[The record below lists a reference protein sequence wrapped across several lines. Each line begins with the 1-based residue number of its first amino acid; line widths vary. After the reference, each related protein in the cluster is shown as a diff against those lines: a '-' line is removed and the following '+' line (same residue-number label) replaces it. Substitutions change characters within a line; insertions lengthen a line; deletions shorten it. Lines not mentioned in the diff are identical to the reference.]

1 MFAAKRSFTL
11 PALALALTIPAIA
24 QTLHRESLD
33 GTAWQFRQA
42 KGNGPDNKPANAQ
55 EWMAARVPGD
65 VHLDLLADKRIP
77 DPFYRDNESRLQ
89 WVQDAAWEY
98 RRTVHV
104 DQSTLERQHQL
115 LVFKGLD
122 AAAKVFLNGQELA
135 SPDNMFREWRIE
147 VTGKLKAGDNELR
160 VYFPSPITA
169 AQEVADKDPWRAK
182 THTDARVYVR
192 KAAYEYGWDWGPR
205 FVTSGIWLPVFLET
219 WDNARIETVFV
230 EQPSVTATVAHLNVQ
245 AEVESSKVQTV
256 QLSLDYGLK
265 GSSKHLEQ
273 EVLLSPGLNKLSI
286 PVNIEHPQLW
296 WPNGYGAQPLYE
308 FSVKVNAGGHL
319 ADSIDTRTGL
329 RSIVLKRELDKWGRS
344 FEFVV
349 NGVPIFAKGAD
360 VIPFDSFPSRVTTA
374 QYKRILESA
383 RAANMNMIRHWGG
396 GYYETDEF
404 YDLCDQL
411 GLLVWQD
418 LMFGND
424 WQPGTYQ
431 FKQEIGREATYQM
444 RRLRNHPSLVLWSG
458 NNETEL
464 LRDWNGRGQLPADVH
479 EHIWQDYLTEFSG
492 VLAVAAATN
501 DPEVPYWPS
510 SPTADY
516 EDLSDN
522 YQSGDNHDWT
532 VWHGR
537 KDFTAYNEHPW
548 RFVSEFGFQSFP
560 EMKTI
565 ETFTTPED
573 RTSIFT
579 PVMKAH
585 QKNGNGNKLIEEY
598 MNRYYG
604 EPKDFASFLYSSQ
617 VLQAEAVKTGS
628 EGWRRARPRTMGTIF
643 WQLNDCWP
651 VASWASI
658 DYEGRW
664 KALQYYA
671 RRFYAPVLVSPVEED
686 GALAVYVVSDHTI
699 AEQAELSVRLMKFD
713 GTVVKQ
719 KQMPITV
726 KPMAS
731 TVELALP
738 LSELLDAN
746 TNANEVVLLASLREG
761 GKLISQ
767 NLYYLAPTKSI
778 KLPRQQIDATLT
790 KAGDGYEV
798 MLSSPVLARS
808 VYVSFGENDVDFSDN
823 YLDLLP
829 NVPVTIHVTSSADLE
844 ALKGSLRIQSLADAF
859 LPEAQAKHD

>member
-11 PALALALTIPAIA
+11 PALALALTIPTAA

-33 GTAWQFRQA
+33 GTAWQFHQA
-42 KGNGPDNKPANAQ
+42 NGNGPDNKPANAQ
-55 EWMAARVPGD
+55 EWMAAKVPGD
-65 VHLDLLADKRIP
+65 VHLDLFADKRIP

-89 WVQDAAWEY
+89 WIQDAAWEY
-98 RRTVHV
+98 RRTVQV
-104 DQSTLERQHQL
+104 DQSTLAHQHQL

-182 THTDARVYVR
+182 THTDAKVYVR

-265 GSSKHLEQ
+265 GASKHLEQ

-286 PVNIEHPQLW
+286 PVNIDHPQLW

-308 FSVKVNAGGHL
+308 FGVKVNAGGHV
-319 ADSIDTRTGL
+319 ADSVDTRTGL

-344 FEFVV
+344 FEFIV

-444 RRLRNHPSLVLWSG
+444 RRLRNHPSLALWSG

-464 LRDWNGRGQLPADVH
+464 LREWNGRGQLPADVH

-501 DPEVPYWPS
+501 DPDVPYWPS

-537 KDFTAYNEHPW
+537 KDFTAYNEHHW

-598 MNRYYG
+598 MNQYYG

-658 DYEGRW
+658 DYDGRW

-726 KPMAS
+726 KPLAS

-746 TNANEVVLLASLREG
+746 TNANEVVLLVSLREG

-767 NLYYLAPTKSI
+767 NLYYLAPTKNI

-798 MLSSPVLARS
+798 TLSSPVLARS
-808 VYVSFGENDVDFSDN
+808 VYISFGENDVDFSDN

-829 NVPVTIHVTSSADLE
+829 NVPATIHVTSSDELD
-844 ALKGSLRIQSLADAF
+844 ALKSSLRIQSLADAF
-859 LPEAQAKHD
+859 LPEDQAKHD